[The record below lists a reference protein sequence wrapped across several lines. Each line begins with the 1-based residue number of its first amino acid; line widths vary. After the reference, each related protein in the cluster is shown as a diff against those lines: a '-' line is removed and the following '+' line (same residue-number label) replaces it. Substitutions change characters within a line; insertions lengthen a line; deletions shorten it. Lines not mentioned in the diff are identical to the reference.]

1 MAAPPFISNN
11 YSQSLKEDLKT
22 AIFNALKGD
31 ASEDPVE
38 IPVYNAETGE
48 TSIEV
53 DNDPL
58 KEIRETANQLSDAID
73 DYISE
78 RIYVEIIGHSVET
91 GVLVVTPGGTTASK
105 LKNVN

>member
-11 YSQSLKEDLKT
+11 YRQSLKEDLKT
-22 AIFNALKGD
+22 AIFNALKGN
-31 ASEDPVE
+31 ASEEPVE
-38 IPVYNAETGE
+38 IPVYDSETGE

-58 KEIRETANQLSDAID
+58 KEIRETANQLSDIID
-73 DYISE
+73 SYVTE
-78 RIYVEIIGHSVET
+78 RVYVEILGHSVET
-91 GVLVVTPGGTTASK
+91 GVNSVTPGSTTANK